1 MPERSFMSQQKKS
14 MFYECVLMI
23 RPDVATT
30 VLTDIVKEIQDI
42 VQKENGSVLASEYW
56 GFRTLC
62 YRIEKR
68 GKAHY
73 ICLGL
78 ELSCLKELTRHLR
91 FHRDLLRFCFFK
103 RPEGLKFPTSLF
115 QSHLG
120 DLNEHSQVAT
130 EALSTQGKEY
140 DDTIDYKNI
149 RLLKRYLTEHGKI
162 MPARLTRLSFL
173 EQRKVASAIK
183 QSRIL
188 SLLPFRE
195 I

>member
-1 MPERSFMSQQKKS
+1 MSQQKKN
-14 MFYECVLMI
+14 MFYECVLMV

-30 VLTDIVKEIQDI
+30 VLSDMVKEIQQL
-42 VQKENGSVLASEYW
+42 VEKEGGSLLASEYW

-68 GKAHY
+68 GKSHY

-78 ELSCLKELTRHLR
+78 QMPCLKELTRHLR

-103 RPEGLKFPTSLF
+103 RPEGLEFPTSLF
-115 QSHLG
+115 QAHLG
-120 DLNEHSQVAT
+120 DLHEHSQVST
-130 EALSTQGKEY
+130 EASSSQGKEY
-140 DDTIDYKNI
+140 DTAIDYKNI

-173 EQRKVASAIK
+173 EQRKVALAIK
-183 QSRIL
+183 QARIL

>member
-1 MPERSFMSQQKKS
+1 MSNQKKT
-14 MFYECVLMI
+14 MFYECVLMV
-23 RPDVATT
+23 RPDVAPAI
-30 VLTDIVKEIQDI
+30 LGDIVKEVQGI
-42 VQKENGSVLASEYW
+42 VEKEGGSILASEYW

-73 ICLGL
+73 LCLGL
-78 ELSCLKELTRHLR
+78 ELPCLKELTRHFR
-91 FHRDLLRFCFFK
+91 FHRDLLRFSFFK

-115 QSHLG
+115 QSHIG

-130 EALSTQGKEY
+130 EASSTQGKEH
-140 DDTIDYKNI
+140 DDTVDYKNI

-173 EQRKVASAIK
+173 EQRKVAQAIK